1 MSSRAAEWRVRLG
14 MILIS
19 SGLALLVLEVAARIL
34 LAPAVN
40 RGVAGTPIS
49 ETSKTLGWRT
59 RPGGSQRIV
68 REDFDVKADAGA
80 GEGDGGLDDLFGGGA
95 GGKAEDALD
104 IPLAKE
110 IQKAENA
117 ERARKIIVE
126 VIESQKQIKKD
137 SKDAGYLLDC
147 CSKAQAALIAAV
159 GKGLRPESRREG
171 VGKQLDQI
179 EMLTSKIR
187 DWLDGPHAAD

>member
-1 MSSRAAEWRVRLG
+1 MKHSARSHCAGDAVVPEPIQAE
-14 MILIS
+14 I
-19 SGLALLVLEVAARIL
+19 
-34 LAPAVN
+34 
-40 RGVAGTPIS
+40 AGAIKS
-49 ETSKTLGWRT
+49 VS
-59 RPGGSQRIV
+59 
-68 REDFDVKADAGA
+68 VKPA